1 MVTNKYKY
9 FTVRKAA
16 LFLLLL
22 GVVSCNTVSD
32 ALIVGEE
39 SFNVP
44 LSSNIDSISA
54 ESIFYFGLISKDGID
69 RFEKDVFQ
77 ELLFDINAKKNTLHS
92 DKEIYQLRKSLE
104 RRPFK
109 LVYVLDA
116 ILVDTVEAAI
126 LKNNARIENNKKIAE
141 IVFNPTIIQ
150 DSTNSMSIESQA
162 RTDNEILALTALIGL
177 KEKAIA
183 QKQMETIDKRLIVV
197 PCVRSNKGDVEIHER
212 YLERLSGMDIEY
224 FSASGWNRFYVLNEF
239 DLVKVREVFPDAW
252 RCEYGK

>member
-1 MVTNKYKY
+1 MVINKYKY

-22 GVVSCNTVSD
+22 GVFSCNTVRD

-92 DKEIYQLRKSLE
+92 DKEIY
-104 RRPFK
+104 
-109 LVYVLDA
+109 
-116 ILVDTVEAAI
+116 
-126 LKNNARIENNKKIAE
+126 
-141 IVFNPTIIQ
+141 
-150 DSTNSMSIESQA
+150 
-162 RTDNEILALTALIGL
+162 
-177 KEKAIA
+177 
-183 QKQMETIDKRLIVV
+183 
-197 PCVRSNKGDVEIHER
+197 
-212 YLERLSGMDIEY
+212 
-224 FSASGWNRFYVLNEF
+224 
-239 DLVKVREVFPDAW
+239 
-252 RCEYGK
+252 